1 MTSNGSWSRLSFT
14 VDSRWAM
21 VCLAVAV
28 LLLRVAPCVAQV
40 TGTVQIP
47 ENVPPDSPIQLGPL
61 YLTPT
66 FALRDIGV
74 DNNVFN
80 DDVQESDF
88 TVTPSVEIAGVSLFG
103 PMRFTGRLNTDYVWF
118 QKFRSERSFNNT
130 VDLRFEGFFDRLHPW
145 ATGEFVRTR
154 ARQGLEIDVR
164 AQRTA
169 PTIGAGL
176 EWVVGSRTSL
186 AVSSRLARIRYAGN
200 EQFQGANL
208 SEQLDSTTRTYGAG
222 MRFELTPL
230 TMLLVDGEYTT
241 ARFTGESVRNNNAWS
256 VMPRLVFQPDAFISG
271 ELMVGFKTLT
281 PTSPALEGFE
291 GVVTQGNL
299 TVSLLDVTQFRIEV
313 ERNTEYSF
321 DPLHPYYVQTGATV
335 TITQQIG
342 GPFDL
347 EVSLGRYELAY
358 RDLPDP
364 AFGPRGT
371 EQLTT
376 GKVGVGYRLGETFR
390 VDINGQLEKRR
401 SIFRRDRE
409 YDRVIYYGTLA
420 YLL

>member
-1 MTSNGSWSRLSFT
+1 MRASHCS
-14 VDSRWAM
+14 V
-21 VCLAVAV
+21 
-28 LLLRVAPCVAQV
+28 PC
-40 TGTVQIP
+40 
-47 ENVPPDSPIQLGPL
+47 
-61 YLTPT
+61 
-66 FALRDIGV
+66 ALR
-74 DNNVFN
+74 
-80 DDVQESDF
+80 
-88 TVTPSVEIAGVSLFG
+88 
-103 PMRFTGRLNTDYVWF
+103 RLNTDYVWF

-208 SEQLDSTTRTYGAG
+208 SEQLDSMTRTYGAG
-222 MRFELTPL
+222 LRFELTPL

-299 TVSLLDVTQFRIEV
+299 TLSLLDVTQFRIEV

-358 RDLPDP
+358 RDLPDL

-376 GKVGVGYRLGETFR
+376 GTVGVGYRLGETFR

-409 YDRVIYYGTLA
+409 YDRIIYYGTLA

>member
-1 MTSNGSWSRLSFT
+1 MTSNVSWARLSFT

-40 TGTVQIP
+40 TGTVQIQ

-88 TVTPSVEIAGVSLFG
+88 TVTPSVQIAGVTLFG

-118 QKFRSERSFNNT
+118 QKFRSERSINNT

-145 ATGEFVRTR
+145 ATGEFVSTR

-169 PTIGAGL
+169 PTIGAGF

-186 AVSSRLARIRYAGN
+186 AVSSRLARIRYAGD

-222 MRFELTPL
+222 LRFELTPL

-321 DPLHPYYVQTGATV
+321 DPRHPYYVQTVATV
-335 TITQQIG
+335 SITQQIG

-347 EVSLGRYELAY
+347 EVSIGRYELAY

-376 GKVGVGYRLGETFR
+376 GKVGVGFRLGETFR

-409 YDRVIYYGTLA
+409 YDRIIYYGTLA